1 MALTPKQKAFCDEYL
16 ANGYNG
22 TQAALKVGY
31 SKKTA
36 YSIAGENLKKPEI
49 RAYIAEAKKKLYTD
63 RVASAQEILEILSG
77 FVRDDEL
84 PPNTRMKAAQM
95 LGDHWALYTGEP
107 EKNEKS
113 ALDKLCETINKAVEK

>member
-36 YSIAGENLKKPEI
+36 YSIAGENLKKPAI
-49 RAYIAEAKKKLYTD
+49 KAYIAEAKKKLYTN
-63 RVASAQEILEILSG
+63 RIATAKELLETLTSII
-77 FVRDDEL
+77 RDEEVTTNNRL
-84 PPNTRMKAAQM
+84 KAIQLM
-95 LGDHWALYTGEP
+95 GDHLAIFEGVP
-107 EKNEKS
+107 EKDEKS
-113 ALDKLCETINKAVEK
+113 ALDKLCDTISEAVK

>member
-49 RAYIAEAKKKLYTD
+49 KAYIAEAKKKLYTN
-63 RVASAQEILEILSG
+63 RIATAKELLETLTSII
-77 FVRDDEL
+77 RDEEVTTNNRL
-84 PPNTRMKAAQM
+84 KAIQLM
-95 LGDHWALYTGEP
+95 GDHLAIFEGVP
-107 EKNEKS
+107 EKDEKS
-113 ALDKLCETINKAVEK
+113 ALDKLCDTLSEAVK

>member
-49 RAYIAEAKKKLYTD
+49 KAYIAEAKKKVYTN
-63 RVASAQEILEILSG
+63 RIATAKELLETLTSII
-77 FVRDDEL
+77 RDEEVTTNNRL
-84 PPNTRMKAAQM
+84 KAIQLM
-95 LGDHWALYTGEP
+95 GDHLAIFEGVP
-107 EKNEKS
+107 EKDEKS
-113 ALDKLCETINKAVEK
+113 ALDKLCDTISEAVK

>member
-49 RAYIAEAKKKLYTD
+49 KAYIAEAKQKLYTN
-63 RVASAQEILEILSG
+63 RIATAKELLETLTSII
-77 FVRDDEL
+77 RDEEVTTNNRL
-84 PPNTRMKAAQM
+84 KAIQLM
-95 LGDHWALYTGEP
+95 GDHLAIFEGIP
-107 EKNEKS
+107 EKDEKS
-113 ALDKLCETINKAVEK
+113 ALDKLCDTISEAVK

>member
-1 MALTPKQKAFCDEYL
+1 MASLTPKQKAFCDEYL

-49 RAYIAEAKKKLYTD
+49 KAYIAEAKKKLYTN
-63 RVASAQEILEILSG
+63 RIATAKELLETLTSII
-77 FVRDDEL
+77 RDEEVTTNNRL
-84 PPNTRMKAAQM
+84 KAIQLM
-95 LGDHWALYTGEP
+95 GDHLAIFEGVP
-107 EKNEKS
+107 EKDEKS
-113 ALDKLCETINKAVEK
+113 ALDKLCDTISEAVK

>member
-49 RAYIAEAKKKLYTD
+49 KSYLAEAKKKLYTS

-77 FVRDDEL
+77 FIRDDEL

-95 LGDHWALYTGEP
+95 LGDHWALFTGVP
-107 EKNEKS
+107 EKDEKS
-113 ALDKLCETINKAVEK
+113 ALDKLCDTISEAVK

>member
-49 RAYIAEAKKKLYTD
+49 KAYIAEAKQKLYTN
-63 RVASAQEILEILSG
+63 RIATAKELLETLTSII
-77 FVRDDEL
+77 RDEEVTTNNRL
-84 PPNTRMKAAQM
+84 KAIQLM
-95 LGDHWALYTGEP
+95 GDHLAIFEGVP
-107 EKNEKS
+107 EKDEKS
-113 ALDKLCETINKAVEK
+113 ALDKLCDTISEAVK

>member
-49 RAYIAEAKKKLYTD
+49 KAYIAEAKNKLYTS
-63 RVASAQEILEILSG
+63 RIATAKELLETLTSII
-77 FVRDDEL
+77 RDEEVTTNNRL
-84 PPNTRMKAAQM
+84 KAIQLM
-95 LGDHWALYTGEP
+95 GDHLAIFEGVP
-107 EKNEKS
+107 EKDEKS
-113 ALDKLCETINKAVEK
+113 ALDKLCDTISEAVK

>member
-49 RAYIAEAKKKLYTD
+49 KAYIAEAKKKLYTN
-63 RVASAQEILEILSG
+63 RIATAKELLETLTSII
-77 FVRDDEL
+77 RDEEVTTNNRL
-84 PPNTRMKAAQM
+84 KAIQLM
-95 LGDHWALYTGEP
+95 GDHLAIFEGVP
-107 EKNEKS
+107 EKDEKS
-113 ALDKLCETINKAVEK
+113 ALDKLCDTISEAVK

>member
-36 YSIAGENLKKPEI
+36 YSIAGENLKKPDI
-49 RAYIAEAKKKLYTD
+49 KAYIAEAKQKLYTN
-63 RVASAQEILEILSG
+63 RIATAKELLETLTSII
-77 FVRDDEL
+77 RDEEVTTNNRL
-84 PPNTRMKAAQM
+84 KAIQLM
-95 LGDHWALYTGEP
+95 GDHLAIFEGVP
-107 EKNEKS
+107 EKDEKS
-113 ALDKLCETINKAVEK
+113 ALDKLCDTISEAVK